1 MRVCVFPREMV
12 VKNRTSVFT
21 LAIGERGQLK
31 KRQKSPRARVR
42 YTKELLIFVGTLR
55 TSTFFYYMRARVSP
69 SVLCYNA
76 LLLLLCVYVYV
87 KVISIFSSLLL
98 NDSRFHCVRTSVL
111 FGVVQTLEL
120 VVFAS
125 EGTSP

>member
-1 MRVCVFPREMV
+1 MV

-76 LLLLLCVYVYV
+76 LLCVCVYVYV
-87 KVISIFSSLLL
+87 KVISIFDSLLL
-98 NDSRFHCVRTSVL
+98 DVSTFQFLSSHPFSL
-111 FGVVQTLEL
+111 
-120 VVFAS
+120 A
-125 EGTSP
+125 

>member
-1 MRVCVFPREMV
+1 M
-12 VKNRTSVFT
+12 KNRTSVFT
-21 LAIGERGQLK
+21 LAIAERGQCEK
-31 KRQKSPRARVR
+31 KAKKPAREFV
-42 YTKELLIFVGTLR
+42 TKELLIFVGTLR

-98 NDSRFHCVRTSVL
+98 DDSRFQCVRTSVL

-125 EGTSP
+125 EGTSQ